1 MVCRTLPRNT
11 HRNMEYHPLGRS
23 GLRIPRLGLGTW
35 LSLADPRSDAPD
47 AMIGAAI
54 DAGIRFFDTADIYDF
69 GEAEELLG
77 KSLAGYSR
85 DSLVIATKLYF
96 PMSEDP
102 NDCGLSRK
110 HLLQS
115 VNQSLRRLRIDF
127 IDLYQCH
134 RYDEQTP
141 LEETVATMGELIARG
156 KILYW
161 GTSMWSGAQLRDAC
175 ALCDAL
181 GVPRPISEQARYN
194 LLCREVEPEVVP
206 TAAELGVGFLWWSP
220 LAQGVLTGKYHQGAA
235 APDDTRA
242 ASTRRQGSFLDAALA
257 DPEVHA
263 RVTRFGQVAAD
274 AGVEMDALALAWCLE
289 KQPGSTALIG
299 VRNRQQL
306 ERNLAALQVDW
317 SGGLLEAVEAAT
329 AGPTLDL

>member
-1 MVCRTLPRNT
+1 
-11 HRNMEYHPLGRS
+11 MEFHPLGRS

-35 LSLADPRSDAPD
+35 LSLADPRSDSPD
-47 AMIGAAI
+47 TIIGAAI
-54 DAGIRFFDTADIYDF
+54 DAGIRFFDSADIYDF

-77 KSLAGYSR
+77 KALAGYSR
-85 DSLVIATKLYF
+85 DTLVIATKAYF
-96 PMSEDP
+96 PMSDDP

-115 VNQSLRRLRIDF
+115 VDNSLRRLDTEF

-141 LEETVATMGELIARG
+141 LAETVATMGELIARG

-161 GTSMWSGAQLRDAC
+161 GTSMWSAAQLRDAC
-175 ALCDAL
+175 ALCDAH

-206 TAAELGVGFLWWSP
+206 AAAELGVGFLWWSP
-220 LAQGVLTGKYHQGAA
+220 LAQGVLTGKYQADGS
-235 APDDTRA
+235 APDGTRA
-242 ASTRRQGSFLDAALA
+242 ASSRRQGSFLDAALA

-263 RVTRFGQVAAD
+263 RVARFGAVAAE

-289 KQPGSTALIG
+289 RQPGSSALIG

-306 ERNLAALQVDW
+306 KRNLAALEVDW
-317 SGGLLEAVEAAT
+317 SGGLREAVEAAT
-329 AGPTLDL
+329 AGPTLVL

>member
-1 MVCRTLPRNT
+1 
-11 HRNMEYHPLGRS
+11 MEFHPLGRS
-23 GLRIPRLGLGTW
+23 GLRIPPLGLGTW

-47 AMIGAAI
+47 VIIGAAL
-54 DAGIRFFDTADIYDF
+54 DAGIRFFDTADIYDY

-77 KSLAGYSR
+77 KALVGQHR
-85 DSLVIATKLYF
+85 DSLVIATKAYF

-115 VNQSLRRLRIDF
+115 VDNSLRRLRSDY

-134 RYDEQTP
+134 RFDEETP
-141 LEETVATMGELIARG
+141 LAETVATMGELIARG
-156 KILYW
+156 KVLYW

-194 LLCREVEPEVVP
+194 LLCREVEAEVVP
-206 TAAELGVGFLWWSP
+206 AAAELGIGFLWWSP
-220 LAQGVLTGKYHQGAA
+220 LAQGVLTGKYQQGAA

-242 ASTRRQGSFLDAALA
+242 ASSRRQGSFLDAALA
-257 DPEVHA
+257 DAEVYA
-263 RVTRFGQVAAD
+263 RVDRFSKVAAE
-274 AGVEMDALALAWCLE
+274 AGVPMDALALAWCLRR
-289 KQPGSTALIG
+289 QPGSTALIG

-317 SGGLLEAVEAAT
+317 SGGLMEAVEAAT
-329 AGPTLDL
+329 AGPTLVL